1 MQGACKKEGKKEKGM
16 NGGRRK
22 KESREER
29 VRNTG
34 RWVLEERRSNGS
46 KEREGKLPD
55 EIILQLKI
63 SLLIQQRCNMS

>member
-1 MQGACKKEGKKEKGM
+1 MQGACKKEGKKVI

-29 VRNTG
+29 VRKTG
-34 RWVLEERRSNGS
+34 RWVLEERNNGS
-46 KEREGKLPD
+46 KEREEVSD
-55 EIILQLKI
+55 EIILQVKI